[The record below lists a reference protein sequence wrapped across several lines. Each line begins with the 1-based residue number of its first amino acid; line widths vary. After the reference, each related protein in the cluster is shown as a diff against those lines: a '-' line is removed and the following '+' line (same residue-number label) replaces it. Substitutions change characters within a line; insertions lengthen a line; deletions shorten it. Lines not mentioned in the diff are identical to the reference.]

1 MNRRTQIGLEKPG
14 AGSSE
19 EEEKTTK
26 NMSMNRTRRRNGLEH
41 EAAKSK
47 LTWSLTAY
55 DPKAVCVAAVEL
67 DSMANYPSASGV
79 GIGNFQEIGPL
90 DTNLKPCNSTWLQ
103 KADLLFV
110 VSFHADLIPP
120 STTCSSSINEMGI
133 TQENPVGTGFSFVEE
148 ESLLAKSDWEAAV
161 DLTALLK
168 KLYNG
173 NTTMQQRNNP
183 LFVVAESYGGR
194 FAVTTTLSV
203 LHVIRAGKL
212 KLKLGGI
219 QNVSRS
225 GLQVGSWSD
234 LQLNAGSGL
243 QIVFLSGI
251 QNVSRSGLQVS
262 KSDMVRPSDQF
273 LVRSPDQVLLTFS
286 LTAVARSALTASLV
300 ALLGTYHSRFAVA
313 RSALTVSLAAL
324 LGTYHSRF
332 AVARS
337 ALIASLTIL
346 LGTHRSRFAQRC
358 YSIGTRRCTR
368 RSVRPSLHSLYSSF
382 CLTLILSRSLIA
394 VVRLVLT
401 AHLPICR
408 ALIIFASLAA
418 LLGTQHSFPAYDRAG
433 VALGNSWMSP
443 EDYVLSWG
451 PLLQDMSRLDAKDAE
466 KSNSMARVIK
476 EEIDNG
482 ELANATN
489 TWRVLKYF
497 ISARSNRVSFHNFLL
512 DDGMDPI
519 TQMLTTKTY
528 SSYLSSQSSTSVDLP
543 RFMNGVIREKLKI
556 IPEHVKWQ
564 ERSDLVFDYFSNGFM
579 QPRIKEELLWLST
592 TDRDHSFHAQV
603 DLICS
608 NKGTHAWLQK
618 LKWKGLKK
626 FTNTPRSPLYCN
638 SEEAGVTKGFF
649 KSYQNLQFYWIL
661 RAGHFVRISTTRQQK
676 FLQKSKQ
683 KSS

>member
-1 MNRRTQIGLEKPG
+1 MCLEFNIEKLQLLEADKKKIMQEYERKQKQVGIRSLHGPLRLTTQRRS
-14 AGSSE
+14 AW
-19 EEEKTTK
+19 
-26 NMSMNRTRRRNGLEH
+26 RRWN
-41 EAAKSK
+41 
-47 LTWSLTAY
+47 LTPWPTILW
-55 DPKAVCVAAVEL
+55 L
-67 DSMANYPSASGV
+67 QGGPSASGV

-110 VSFHADLIPP
+110 
-120 STTCSSSINEMGI
+120 
-133 TQENPVGTGFSFVEE
+133 ENPVGTGFSFVEE

-212 KLKLGGI
+212 KLKLG
-219 QNVSRS
+219 
-225 GLQVGSWSD
+225 
-234 LQLNAGSGL
+234 
-243 QIVFLSGI
+243 
-251 QNVSRSGLQVS
+251 
-262 KSDMVRPSDQF
+262 
-273 LVRSPDQVLLTFS
+273 
-286 LTAVARSALTASLV
+286 
-300 ALLGTYHSRFAVA
+300 
-313 RSALTVSLAAL
+313 
-324 LGTYHSRF
+324 
-332 AVARS
+332 
-337 ALIASLTIL
+337 
-346 LGTHRSRFAQRC
+346 
-358 YSIGTRRCTR
+358 
-368 RSVRPSLHSLYSSF
+368 
-382 CLTLILSRSLIA
+382 
-394 VVRLVLT
+394 
-401 AHLPICR
+401 
-408 ALIIFASLAA
+408 
-418 LLGTQHSFPAYDRAG
+418 G

-579 QPRIKEELLWLST
+579 QPRIKEVDRLLSLGIT
-592 TDRDHSFHAQV
+592 VAIYNGQV

-661 RAGHFVRISTTRQQK
+661 RAGHFVPVDQPCVALQMIANLTQSPTTSYFRLEEEEEEK
-676 FLQKSKQ
+676 EEEE
-683 KSS
+683 